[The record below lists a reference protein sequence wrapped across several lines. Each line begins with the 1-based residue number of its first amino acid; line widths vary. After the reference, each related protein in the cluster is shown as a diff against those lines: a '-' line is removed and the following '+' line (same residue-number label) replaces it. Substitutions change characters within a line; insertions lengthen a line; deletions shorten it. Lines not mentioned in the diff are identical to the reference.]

1 MRTFPVYWNSLIIR
15 LGLRRKPS
23 LRRSCIHR
31 RSLAFEMC
39 ECRRM
44 LAPIMVTS
52 NADNTISGDGLVTL
66 REAIAS
72 ANQLD
77 GPDTITFDPAVFN
90 TPKTIQLTQGQL
102 HISDSLQIEGLG
114 PNRLTVK
121 ADDPDGVAGNFD
133 DPSSR
138 DGHRIFLIRRSP
150 TVLIGDNTTEIDVTI
165 SGLTL
170 TGGEVA
176 WMLGDPDPGQLGF
189 PDFRFE
195 GGGAIL
201 NYENLTLVNS
211 VISNSHAQNGGGAMT
226 TYNATTIR
234 DCIISN
240 NTSVNGGG
248 GIGAQLVNGV
258 VAADSTKFCAIWTL
272 AA

>member
-1 MRTFPVYWNSLIIR
+1 
-15 LGLRRKPS
+15 
-23 LRRSCIHR
+23 
-31 RSLAFEMC
+31 
-39 ECRRM
+39 M
-44 LAPIMVTS
+44 LATFTVNSFM
-52 NADNTISGDGLVTL
+52 DNGDGANTTL
-66 REAIAS
+66 REAIVQ
-72 ANQLD
+72 ANANP
-77 GPDTITFDPAVFN
+77 GHDTITFDPTVFN
-90 TPKTIQLTQGQL
+90 TPKTIQLTEGQL
-102 HISDSLQIEGLG
+102 HISDSVQIEGLG
-114 PNRLTVK
+114 PNRLIVK

-138 DGHRIFLIRRSP
+138 DGHRIFLILRSP
-150 TVLIGDNTTEIDVTI
+150 TANLYSLFDNTPEIDVTI

-176 WMLGDPDPGQLGF
+176 WMPGDPNPGQPGS

-226 TYNATTIR
+226 T
-234 DCIISN
+234 
-240 NTSVNGGG
+240 
-248 GIGAQLVNGV
+248 QLVNGV
-258 VAADSTKFCAIWTL
+258 AAADSTKFCAIWSL

>member
-1 MRTFPVYWNSLIIR
+1 
-15 LGLRRKPS
+15 
-23 LRRSCIHR
+23 
-31 RSLAFEMC
+31 
-39 ECRRM
+39 
-44 LAPIMVTS
+44 
-52 NADNTISGDGLVTL
+52 
-66 REAIAS
+66 
-72 ANQLD
+72 
-77 GPDTITFDPAVFN
+77 
-90 TPKTIQLTQGQL
+90 
-102 HISDSLQIEGLG
+102 
-114 PNRLTVK
+114 VK

-150 TVLIGDNTTEIDVTI
+150 TVNIGDNATEIDVTI

-176 WMLGDPDPGQLGF
+176 YMLSDPLAGQGS

-226 TYNATTIR
+226 T
-234 DCIISN
+234 
-240 NTSVNGGG
+240 
-248 GIGAQLVNGV
+248 QLVNGV
-258 VAADSTKFCAIWTL
+258 AAADSTKFCAIWSL